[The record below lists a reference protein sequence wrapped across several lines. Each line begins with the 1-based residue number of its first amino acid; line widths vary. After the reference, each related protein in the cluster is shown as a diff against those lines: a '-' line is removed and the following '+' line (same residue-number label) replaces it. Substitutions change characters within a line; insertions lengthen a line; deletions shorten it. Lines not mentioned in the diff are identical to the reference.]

1 MSRTFQDENFY
12 LWEAFASTGA
22 FGFPDGP
29 NVVFNCLTDRQ
40 LRPRYVE
47 MPGSEPE
54 AERAL
59 NSLSEREL
67 QELLEKARPLS

>member
-12 LWEAFASTGA
+12 LWEAFPSTGA
-22 FGFPDGP
+22 FGYPDGP
-29 NVVFNCLTDRQ
+29 SVVFNCLTNRM

-59 NSLSEREL
+59 NGLSEP
-67 QELLEKARPLS
+67 ELLELLRKARPLA